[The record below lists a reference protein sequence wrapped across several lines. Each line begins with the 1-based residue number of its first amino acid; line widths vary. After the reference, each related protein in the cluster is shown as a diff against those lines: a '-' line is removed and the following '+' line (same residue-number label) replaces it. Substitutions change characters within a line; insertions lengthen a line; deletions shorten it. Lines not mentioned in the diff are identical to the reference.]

1 MVSFADIQN
10 SYNRVCAELR
20 KYIWGFPVVAALA
33 DLEVAVYKTCQDL
46 GDIRTK
52 YQRLKSLIM
61 DVVYTDEDL
70 RDQLDSFES
79 YIDEDEVY
87 VKLNQVEEVVQI

>member
-1 MVSFADIQN
+1 
-10 SYNRVCAELR
+10 
-20 KYIWGFPVVAALA
+20 
-33 DLEVAVYKTCQDL
+33 
-46 GDIRTK
+46 
-52 YQRLKSLIM
+52 M

-87 VKLNQVEEVVQI
+87 VKLNQVEGVVQI